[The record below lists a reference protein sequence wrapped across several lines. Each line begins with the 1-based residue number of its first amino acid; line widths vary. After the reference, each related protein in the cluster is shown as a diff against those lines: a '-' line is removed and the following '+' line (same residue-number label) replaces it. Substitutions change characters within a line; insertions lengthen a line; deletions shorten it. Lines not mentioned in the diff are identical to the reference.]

1 MTLYADDV
9 DISLCLHSTC
19 DVYPMA
25 ELKYDF
31 TSSLS
36 QTIFKVQSYFLTK
49 YGEYAVINRIYTKTD
64 APGNP
69 STPATAS

>member
-9 DISLCLHSTC
+9 DFCLCIRSTC

-25 ELKYDF
+25 ELKHGF
-31 TSSLS
+31 TSSLTHS
-36 QTIFKVQSYFLTK
+36 IFKVQSYFLTE
-49 YGEYAVINRIYTKTD
+49 YGEYVVINGIYTKTD